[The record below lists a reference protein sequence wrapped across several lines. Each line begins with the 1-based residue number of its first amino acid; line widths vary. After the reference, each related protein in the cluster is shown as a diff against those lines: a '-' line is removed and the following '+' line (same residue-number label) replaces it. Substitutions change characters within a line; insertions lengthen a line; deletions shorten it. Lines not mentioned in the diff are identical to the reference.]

1 MTIERKPKV
10 HPLVADQ
17 NIDANEKIGFPS
29 IWRSKQNKTTRP
41 KILPIKK
48 SFLAGIWPPTGRI
61 SLERYG
67 CKVRDRD
74 ARIVL
79 VRH

>member
-17 NIDANEKIGFPS
+17 NIDANKKIGFPS

-41 KILPIKK
+41 KILPVKK
-48 SFLAGIWPPTGRI
+48 TFWQVFGHQRDGPRWSAMDVKSETGTQG
-61 SLERYG
+61 L
-67 CKVRDRD
+67 CW
-74 ARIVL
+74 
-79 VRH
+79 